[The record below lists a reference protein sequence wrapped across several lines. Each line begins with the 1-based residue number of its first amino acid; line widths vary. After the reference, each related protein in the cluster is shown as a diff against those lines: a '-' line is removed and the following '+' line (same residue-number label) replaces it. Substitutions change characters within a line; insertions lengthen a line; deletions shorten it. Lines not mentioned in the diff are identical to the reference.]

1 MLRDLELNQ
10 KTEYEHILGSMV
22 DYAKSVGASC
32 TSLILSYTQM
42 DIRDQERN
50 LKNSELV

>member
-22 DYAKSVGASC
+22 DYAKSVGAPC
-32 TSLILSYTQM
+32 TSLILSHTQM
-42 DIRDQERN
+42 DIRDKEIN
-50 LKNSELV
+50 